1 MSDINDEYLSL
12 ALKLQ
17 QVSPTTTH
25 NAVVRVVRELI
36 LANRKLQ
43 RLAENDCN
51 QGNTEHERR
60 VAAAVENR
68 LREILEPLGIMPII
82 GGDPRGCVLKLQM
95 PDGSTN
101 DFARTGWCV
110 PI

>member
-1 MSDINDEYLSL
+1 MSDINDDYLYL

-17 QVSPTTTH
+17 RISPAAEYH
-25 NAVVRVVRELI
+25 VLIKLVRELI

-43 RLAENDCN
+43 RIAENDCN

-60 VAAAVENR
+60 TEKNIEAR
-68 LREILEPLGIMPII
+68 LNEILKPFGITPII
-82 GGDPRGCVLKLQM
+82 SGDPRGCVLKLQM